1 MTLINTD
8 HPKYA
13 EKSEQGKSVTNPG
26 EADLVVDLLCRV
38 KESVRGARIA
48 VITPYK
54 GQKRTI
60 IRRMAES
67 GKYDSLKDVDVNTV
81 DAFQGDEAE
90 IVIFCCTR
98 TRRQTNFFKDP
109 KRINVAF
116 SRAKNELIIIGS
128 LRYFDSYD
136 DTSVLPRVAEYVRKY
151 GNVIEASSLQKEE
164 TVHIRKVAIRP
175 KEDLMQTVSSI
186 PVSLI
191 NIAEDMKRTP
201 PRAAKVAS
209 VLDYY
214 QAHGELDKPIVVRKR
229 GDRYELVDKYLRY
242 YVAVKLGL
250 DQIQAIV
257 INK

>member
-1 MTLINTD
+1 MSQYRIQN
-8 HPKYA
+8 
-13 EKSEQGKSVTNPG
+13 Q
-26 EADLVVDLLCRV
+26 
-38 KESVRGARIA
+38 IA
-48 VITPYK
+48 VYK
-54 GQKRTI
+54 
-60 IRRMAES
+60 
-67 GKYDSLKDVDVNTV
+67 
-81 DAFQGDEAE
+81 
-90 IVIFCCTR
+90 
-98 TRRQTNFFKDP
+98 TNKKLVEFND
-109 KRINVAF
+109 
-116 SRAKNELIIIGS
+116 
-128 LRYFDSYD
+128 
-136 DTSVLPRVAEYVRKY
+136 
-151 GNVIEASSLQKEE
+151 
-164 TVHIRKVAIRP
+164 IRKVAIRP